1 MNLFKEN
8 RKLLL
13 SEKGTVRK
21 DPGGKVNICLIY
33 PNTYRVGM
41 SNLGFT
47 GLYTRLN
54 DRDDVACERA
64 FLPEKNDIE
73 WIERTRSK
81 LISFESG
88 RPLDRFDVIAFS
100 VSFENDYTNVLKI
113 LSLANIKHYSTGRN
127 DHDPLIIMGG
137 PCAFMNP
144 EPLADFMDA
153 VFIGEAENALD
164 DLVHAVKTKTDRKNT
179 LKSLTG
185 VDGFYI
191 PSLYQPVYYGD
202 GKIKGREKSDGNVP
216 DVIRRVYVKDLNRT
230 ILTSRLST
238 PNAEFKNMY
247 LIEAMRGCPFSCRF
261 CAAGHIYN
269 PPRERSA
276 DALAGEIEKA
286 KKEGLKVGLIAP
298 SLTEYRGVTGLLSE
312 KDVHFSITSLRAS
325 TRSAEIVKMLED
337 KRSVSIAP
345 EAGSQRLRDVINKK
359 ISEEDILTTSDL
371 IFKSNIKTLKLYCM
385 IGLPTENK
393 DDINTIIELVKKIRS
408 LSKKGTIALTLS
420 IFVPK
425 PFTPFQWHNMIDEKR
440 VRDRIQTIKK
450 ALSKKGINVQHDAV
464 RDAYVQGLLAMGD
477 RRVGKALLKMVYEYN
492 WKKACDEAGIDYGSY
507 IFRKKEQDERLPW
520 DFIDNGVSKEKLW
533 EEYQKALAE

>member
-1 MNLFKEN
+1 
-8 RKLLL
+8 
-13 SEKGTVRK
+13 
-21 DPGGKVNICLIY
+21 
-33 PNTYRVGM
+33 
-41 SNLGFT
+41 
-47 GLYTRLN
+47 
-54 DRDDVACERA
+54 
-64 FLPEKNDIE
+64 
-73 WIERTRSK
+73 
-81 LISFESG
+81 
-88 RPLDRFDVIAFS
+88 
-100 VSFENDYTNVLKI
+100 
-113 LSLANIKHYSTGRN
+113 
-127 DHDPLIIMGG
+127 
-137 PCAFMNP
+137 
-144 EPLADFMDA
+144 
-153 VFIGEAENALD
+153 
-164 DLVHAVKTKTDRKNT
+164 VKTKTDRKNT
-179 LKSLTG
+179 LQSLAG

-191 PSLYQPVYYGD
+191 PSLYQPVYSGD
-202 GKIKGREKSDGNVP
+202 GKITGTEKRDDNAP
-216 DVIRRVYVKDLNRT
+216 DVIRRVYVKDLSRT

-238 PNAEFKNMY
+238 PNTEFKNMY

-286 KKEGLKVGLIAP
+286 KKEELKVGLIAP

-325 TRSAEIVKMLED
+325 RRSAEIVKMLEG

-385 IGLPTENK
+385 IGLPTENE
-393 DDINTIIELVKKIRS
+393 DDINAIIELVKKIRS

-425 PFTPFQWHNMIDEKR
+425 PFTPFQWHNMADEKG

-450 ALSKKGINVQHDAV
+450 ALSKKGIKVQHDAV

-492 WKKACDEAGIDYGSY
+492 WKKACDEAGIDYGYY